1 MKQTN
6 SLAVNYTKIL
16 STFLLIEGIWG
27 LFSNVVFGVLTTN
40 IAHAIIHIILGIIG
54 LGARR
59 DPRVY
64 CLFVGLLLLI
74 VGILRFVPVVGE
86 LVKELLNVNK
96 AVAYFNVIV
105 GLLTLIM
112 SSLAK
117 KTEPVAV

>member
-6 SLAVNYTKIL
+6 SLAVIYTKIL

-27 LFSNVVFGVLTTN
+27 LFSSVVFVILTTN
-40 IAHAIIHIILGIIG
+40 IAHAVIHIILGIIG

-64 CLFVGLLLLI
+64 CIFVGLLLLI
-74 VGILRFVPVVGE
+74 VGVLRFVPGVGE
-86 LVKELLNVNK
+86 LIKNLLNVNK

-105 GLLTLIM
+105 GLLTLVM

-117 KTEPVAV
+117 KTNESVV